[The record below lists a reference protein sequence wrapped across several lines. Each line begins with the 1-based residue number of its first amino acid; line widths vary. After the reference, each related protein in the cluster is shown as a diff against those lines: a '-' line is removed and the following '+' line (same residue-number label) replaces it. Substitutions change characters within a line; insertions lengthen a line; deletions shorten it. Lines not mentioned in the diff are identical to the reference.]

1 MAVSCRCLKWNRQR
15 RDPGEERAGVL
26 GKRMER
32 QTIDALRGVEE
43 DLAML
48 VGAILV
54 TGVREPH
61 N

>member
-1 MAVSCRCLKWNRQR
+1 MKWNRQR

-32 QTIDALRGVEE
+32 QTIDALRDVEE